1 MFDLVFV
8 VFDIVVILVILIY
21 CTFAF
26 GHYSIIYVSFSYE
39 RGSLLKSQWICFRF
53 MLYFFSV
60 RITEMLHA
68 ILLLFCY
75 FQSHYVWFSYYNI
88 LFCSICIFALGHYSI
103 MHVLFIYER
112 GSSRLLKCQWNCFRF
127 ILYFFSVR
135 ITELLHSI
143 LVLFCYFQSHYMRFG
158 YYSILFF
165 FNLGCWVVNEYCF

>member
-1 MFDLVFV
+1 MRGVHYWSLNEFVLDLCC
-8 VFDIVVILVILIY
+8 I
-21 CTFAF
+21 
-26 GHYSIIYVSFSYE
+26 
-39 RGSLLKSQWICFRF
+39 
-53 MLYFFSV
+53 FSV
-60 RITEMLHA
+60 WELQKCFTLYC
-68 ILLLFCY
+68 CY
-75 FQSHYVWFSYYNI
+75 FVFQSHYVWFSYYNI

-165 FNLGCWVVNEYCF
+165 FILVVELSMNSVSRHFSVWELQKYFTLHCWYFVFSINLYAI

>member
-21 CTFAF
+21 CTFAL

-60 RITEMLHA
+60 RITEMLHS

-75 FQSHYVWFSYYNI
+75 FQSHYMWFRYHSI
-88 LFCSICIFALGHYSI
+88 LFCFNLVCWIVNEFCF
-103 MHVLFIYER
+103 ER
-112 GSSRLLKCQWNCFRF
+112 SV
-127 ILYFFSVR
+127 ILNFSVWEFR
-135 ITELLHSI
+135 KYFTLHCCHFVFSI
-143 LVLFCYFQSHYMRFG
+143 KLYA
-158 YYSILFF
+158 I
-165 FNLGCWVVNEYCF
+165 